1 MSNVLQTL
9 FNTNHE
15 LPDLQVI
22 VILAILA
29 IVAPSVAKY
38 LHQRRSSG
46 STKTS
51 AASAKPRAQHK
62 KKSAERLNFLRHFPL
77 FIHLI
82 YLLSFRRNTKSPQL
96 SLRAFG
102 VAALSS
108 QEPLNRTTKCP
119 GRCCTA
125 SAGAVLWGFNFGSYP
140 GTLRPS

>member
-38 LHQRRSSG
+38 LHHRRSSG

-51 AASAKPRAQHK
+51 AASAKPRVQHK
-62 KKSAERLNFLRHFPL
+62 KKR
-77 FIHLI
+77 
-82 YLLSFRRNTKSPQL
+82 
-96 SLRAFG
+96 
-102 VAALSS
+102 
-108 QEPLNRTTKCP
+108 
-119 GRCCTA
+119 
-125 SAGAVLWGFNFGSYP
+125 
-140 GTLRPS
+140 

>member
-29 IVAPSVAKY
+29 IVVPSVAKY

-46 STKTS
+46 STKIS

-62 KKSAERLNFLRHFPL
+62 KKR
-77 FIHLI
+77 
-82 YLLSFRRNTKSPQL
+82 
-96 SLRAFG
+96 
-102 VAALSS
+102 
-108 QEPLNRTTKCP
+108 
-119 GRCCTA
+119 
-125 SAGAVLWGFNFGSYP
+125 
-140 GTLRPS
+140 